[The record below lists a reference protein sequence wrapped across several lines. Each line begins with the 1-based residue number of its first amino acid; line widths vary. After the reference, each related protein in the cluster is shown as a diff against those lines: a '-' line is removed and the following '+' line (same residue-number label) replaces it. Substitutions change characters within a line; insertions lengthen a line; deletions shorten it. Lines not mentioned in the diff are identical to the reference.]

1 LSLDVVEEAHVAFFS
16 FAKFL
21 LWRDLVDH
29 EPELLRHDLV
39 RHLVHGDR
47 GKELLA
53 GEPFVEPRDLD
64 RERPLGASRL
74 VLDADASQRVAID
87 AALRGRS
94 FVLQGPPGTGKS
106 QTIANLIAEC
116 LAAGKRVLFVAEK
129 QAALEVVAR
138 RLERVGL
145 GDLCLELHSQKA
157 SKREVI
163 AELASLLD
171 PPRARGISAAV
182 ERGERAQEVGE
193 LAA

>member
-1 LSLDVVEEAHVAFFS
+1 VAFFS

-29 EPELLRHDLV
+29 EDALLGHDLV
-39 RHLVHGDR
+39 SHLVRGDR
-47 GKELLA
+47 GTQLNI
-53 GEPFVEPRDLD
+53 GQPFIETRDLD
-64 RERPLGASRL
+64 RERPLGSSRL

-129 QAALEVVAR
+129 RAALEVVAR

-145 GDLCLELHSQKA
+145 G
-157 SKREVI
+157 
-163 AELASLLD
+163 
-171 PPRARGISAAV
+171 
-182 ERGERAQEVGE
+182 
-193 LAA
+193 